1 MQAIAVFFNDVN
13 LINASRELDNT
24 FGVGLGTT
32 PAFPEVPND
41 SRESECRRCVER

>member
-1 MQAIAVFFNDVN
+1 MESIADSSNDMDV
-13 LINASRELDNT
+13 INASRELVNT

-41 SRESECRRCVER
+41 CRESQCRRCVER